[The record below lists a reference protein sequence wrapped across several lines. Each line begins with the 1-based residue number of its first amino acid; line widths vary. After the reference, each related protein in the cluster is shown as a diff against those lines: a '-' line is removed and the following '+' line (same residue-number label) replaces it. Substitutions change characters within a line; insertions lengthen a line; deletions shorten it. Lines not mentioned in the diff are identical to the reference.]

1 MSNFGTDEKPVDLYY
16 YELLGVQPTATSI
29 EIKKAFRKLAM
40 VYHPDKNKEPD
51 AEEKFKE
58 VSEAYQV
65 LYDPDLRAHYN
76 KYGRDKEL
84 QPEGGFAD
92 PREHF
97 QQMFGGDAF
106 RKIIGDLSIGEVFSD
121 AQTMAM
127 AEEADQAAGGD
138 QKKSKEEMNQHMEK
152 MQERQKE
159 RIAYLTDNLKHRLNM
174 YVECAS
180 DPILVK
186 SYEDMTKE
194 EAEKLKKE
202 SYGLDLLHTVGTIY
216 SNRAKIAL
224 GIRGGEMPSF
234 FNSMKQKRNT
244 VKGLWTTLRSFMD
257 MQALSE
263 MMAKAEAEGLDSSQR
278 AKLEEEAT
286 EKAYKALWQTSKF
299 EIEATLQQ
307 VCKNVLEDKTVD
319 KKTRM
324 RRAEALRIVG
334 YIFRHTEMDK
344 NTADI
349 QVKTKGRI
357 TA

>member
-1 MSNFGTDEKPVDLYY
+1 MN
-16 YELLGVQPTATSI
+16 
-29 EIKKAFRKLAM
+29 KLWT
-40 VYHPDKNKEPD
+40 E
-51 AEEKFKE
+51 
-58 VSEAYQV
+58 
-65 LYDPDLRAHYN
+65 
-76 KYGRDKEL
+76 
-84 QPEGGFAD
+84 
-92 PREHF
+92 
-97 QQMFGGDAF
+97 
-106 RKIIGDLSIGEVFSD
+106 IIGDLSIGEVFSD

-286 EKAYKALWQTSKF
+286 EKVWIHRNGL
-299 EIEATLQQ
+299 
-307 VCKNVLEDKTVD
+307 
-319 KKTRM
+319 
-324 RRAEALRIVG
+324 
-334 YIFRHTEMDK
+334 
-344 NTADI
+344 
-349 QVKTKGRI
+349 
-357 TA
+357 